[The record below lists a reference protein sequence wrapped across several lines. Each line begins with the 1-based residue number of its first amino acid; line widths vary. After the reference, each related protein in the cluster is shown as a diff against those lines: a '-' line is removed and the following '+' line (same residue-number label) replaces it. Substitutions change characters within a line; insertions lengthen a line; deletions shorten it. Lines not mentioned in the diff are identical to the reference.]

1 MQLRQRLFG
10 LLPGDRLGNR
20 SNQTVLLLAL
30 LSVFNLILQPPES
43 KVEADVG
50 LVVAVKLV
58 TDVVIGQVPV
68 ATAVPLS
75 DIRFNRVGCQVGNQV
90 LVQGKGALAR
100 AVVLEQITEAE
111 T

>member
-20 SNQTVLLLAL
+20 SDQTVLLLAFL
-30 LSVFNLILQPPES
+30 GVFNLILQPPES
-43 KVEADVG
+43 KVEAYVR
-50 LVVAVKLV
+50 LVVAVELV
-58 TDVVIGQVPV
+58 ADVVVRQIPV

-75 DIRFNRVGCQVGNQV
+75 DVRFDRIGCQVGDQV

-100 AVVLEQITEAE
+100 AVVLE
-111 T
+111 